1 MGTLTGI
8 PFCRMKSCCDLF
20 VPNRP
25 FRGIV
30 MDCTI
35 LIRIRNIMM
44 RFISLLGITGSQKGA
59 DGLNGAIIWR
69 DCLQ

>member
-8 PFCRMKSCCDLF
+8 PLCRMESCCDLF
-20 VPNRP
+20 VPNPP

-44 RFISLLGITGSQKGA
+44 GSISLLDITGSQKGP
-59 DGLNGAIIWR
+59 DGLNGAI
-69 DCLQ
+69 